1 MRIEFNI
8 SDQEVDFECPAC
20 GQKFRV
26 KVVDLL
32 DPEKVTPCPSCG
44 QLFRSRQSL
53 DDFQRGAARAA
64 ERAVARQMKRRKKR
78 K

>member
-1 MRIEFNI
+1 VKIEFNL
-8 SDQEVDFECPAC
+8 SDQEVDLECPAC

-26 KVVDLL
+26 RVVDLL

-53 DDFQRGAARAA
+53 EDIQRGAARAA
-64 ERAVARQMKRRKKR
+64 ERAVLRHTKRRKRR